1 MAQTI
6 AFPLQTVAGPKQARS
21 ERTLQRLLDAA
32 QVLIEEKGHAAVSIP
47 EIARRARSSVGGFY
61 ARFRDKNEL
70 LRALEERH
78 FIEVWQ
84 RLEALADAR
93 RWENVSTA
101 QVVEAAVAELVS
113 VTRERR
119 RLIAAFLVSAIQ
131 DPAIREGGLRFRRRV
146 EECIRGL
153 LLPRRGEMDHPDPA
167 LAVDRGRRPPAVR
180 RRAPAGAHDDVSPLR
195 RHRTAGIEPDEGTQ
209 TQEVAMEY
217 AQRNPLPVP
226 PGGAYEPIKATIDS
240 VFDWQ
245 YALRKRNLLNL
256 YEKGKTLAW
265 NANDLDWSTDVDIER
280 LVRQRVANGLA
291 PMINS
296 MLSPPVHLG
305 DDEVIRMQ
313 LHLNAFMLSQF
324 LHGEEGALLATA
336 KIVQG
341 VPWAEAKFYAA
352 NQVADE
358 ARHVEVY
365 HR

>member
-1 MAQTI
+1 VAQTI

-101 QVVEAAVAELVS
+101 KVVEAAVAELVS

-146 EECIRGL
+146 EERIRAL
-153 LLPRRGEMDHPDPA
+153 LLPRRSEMDHPDPA
-167 LAVDRGRRPPAVR
+167 LAIDLAVQTAFALMNHHVLIEKTEAAGRPLSDDELRRELTTMFLRYVGIAGPASDPSKPRKR
-180 RRAPAGAHDDVSPLR
+180 RR
-195 RHRTAGIEPDEGTQ
+195 
-209 TQEVAMEY
+209 
-217 AQRNPLPVP
+217 
-226 PGGAYEPIKATIDS
+226 
-240 VFDWQ
+240 
-245 YALRKRNLLNL
+245 
-256 YEKGKTLAW
+256 
-265 NANDLDWSTDVDIER
+265 
-280 LVRQRVANGLA
+280 
-291 PMINS
+291 
-296 MLSPPVHLG
+296 
-305 DDEVIRMQ
+305 
-313 LHLNAFMLSQF
+313 
-324 LHGEEGALLATA
+324 
-336 KIVQG
+336 
-341 VPWAEAKFYAA
+341 
-352 NQVADE
+352 
-358 ARHVEVY
+358 
-365 HR
+365 

>member
-167 LAVDRGRRPPAVR
+167 LAVDLAVQTAFALINHHVLIEKTEAGGRPVSDEELQRELTTMFLRYVGIARSRRKALKGRR
-180 RRAPAGAHDDVSPLR
+180 
-195 RHRTAGIEPDEGTQ
+195 
-209 TQEVAMEY
+209 
-217 AQRNPLPVP
+217 
-226 PGGAYEPIKATIDS
+226 
-240 VFDWQ
+240 
-245 YALRKRNLLNL
+245 
-256 YEKGKTLAW
+256 
-265 NANDLDWSTDVDIER
+265 
-280 LVRQRVANGLA
+280 
-291 PMINS
+291 
-296 MLSPPVHLG
+296 
-305 DDEVIRMQ
+305 
-313 LHLNAFMLSQF
+313 
-324 LHGEEGALLATA
+324 
-336 KIVQG
+336 
-341 VPWAEAKFYAA
+341 
-352 NQVADE
+352 
-358 ARHVEVY
+358 
-365 HR
+365 